1 MNEAGEGTSTEMA
14 ASISPQAAQKQ
25 LISLGSGDPPGAL
38 VTGTLSGEP
47 ITKAAVAGATKGK
60 APKKLIAKRVRG
72 SVKWFNVKN
81 GYGFISRHDTQEDVF
96 VHQTAI
102 TRNNPH
108 KYQRSVGDGETVEF
122 DVVQGERGTEAAN
135 VTGPAG
141 APVEGSRYAANR
153 PRFRPG
159 CYINHREPPPGR
171 SRDAKDH
178 LDEGEDS
185 CVGFSACFTV
195 AQAPRRYLPGR
206 PQDQSFW
213 RFPPFRRPQVLALSP
228 SLLPHPHGPWASHLA
243 WSVPASKPEVTPR
256 RGLGPSYLLSRPRGR
271 GMPQGAGTSAVISE
285 GLEAENKES
294 RRKAG
299 GPQQRPPPRYG
310 SRRPN
315 NPIRHPQKAHG
326 TEGQDLQEKEGK
338 NPGMG
343 PAETPVCAIVDKKSS
358 VAEKEDPDV
367 PDASSAAQAE

>member
-14 ASISPQAAQKQ
+14 ASISPQATQKQ
-25 LISLGSGDPPGAL
+25 LISLGSRDPPGAL
-38 VTGTLSGEP
+38 VTGTLSGDP
-47 ITKAAVAGATKGK
+47 ITKAAVAGGTKGK
-60 APKKLIAKRVRG
+60 APKKVVAKRVRG
-72 SVKWFNVKN
+72 SVKRFNVKN
-81 GYGFISRHDTQEDVF
+81 GYGFISRHGTQEDVF

-122 DVVQGERGTEAAN
+122 DVVQGEQGTKAAN

-185 CVGFSACFTV
+185 CAGFTACFTV
-195 AQAPRRYLPGR
+195 AQAPRRYLPSR
-206 PQDQSFW
+206 PQDQSLW
-213 RFPPFRRPQVLALSP
+213 RFPPFRRPQ
-228 SLLPHPHGPWASHLA
+228 GQRNAS
-243 WSVPASKPEVTPR
+243 
-256 RGLGPSYLLSRPRGR
+256 
-271 GMPQGAGTSAVISE
+271 GARNLTVISE
-285 GLEAENKES
+285 DLEAENKES
-294 RRKAG
+294 RHKTG

-358 VAEKEDPDV
+358 LAEKEDPDV

>member
-1 MNEAGEGTSTEMA
+1 MATSV
-14 ASISPQAAQKQ
+14 SPQAAQEQ

-38 VTGTLSGEP
+38 VAGTLSGDP
-47 ITKAAVAGATKGK
+47 ITKAAVAGGTKGK
-60 APKKLIAKRVRG
+60 APKKVIAKRVRG

-135 VTGPAG
+135 VTGPEG

-159 CYINHREPPPGR
+159 CYIHHREPPPGR

-185 CVGFSACFTV
+185 CAGFTACFTV
-195 AQAPRRYLPGR
+195 AQAPRRYLPSR
-206 PQDQSFW
+206 PQDQPLW
-213 RFPPFRRPQVLALSP
+213 RFPPVRRPQVLALRP
-228 SLLPHPHGPWASHLA
+228 SLIPHPHGPWAPRLA
-243 WSVPASKPEVTPR
+243 WSVPASKPEVAPR

-271 GMPQGAGTSAVISE
+271 GIPQEPAPSPANSE
-285 GLEAENKES
+285 ELEAENKEGT
-294 RRKAG
+294 RKAG
-299 GPQQRPPPRYG
+299 SPQQRPPPRYG

-315 NPIRHPQKAHG
+315 NPGHSPQKVQD
-326 TEGQDLQEKEGK
+326 TESQDLQEKEDKTTGK
-338 NPGMG
+338 G
-343 PAETPVCAIVDKKSS
+343 PVESPICAVVPEKSGA
-358 VAEKEDPDV
+358 AEKEDPDV
-367 PDASSAAQAE
+367 PDTPSAAQAQ